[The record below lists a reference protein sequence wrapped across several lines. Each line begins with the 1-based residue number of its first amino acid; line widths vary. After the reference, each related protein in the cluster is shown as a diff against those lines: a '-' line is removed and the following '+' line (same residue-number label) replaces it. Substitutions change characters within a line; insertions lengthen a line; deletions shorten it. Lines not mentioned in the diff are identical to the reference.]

1 MTKLQFKLRTAP
13 NSNNDGGSSST
24 KHATSLQAHD
34 ITLKG
39 GRLIPPF
46 GKLYLDKYIKSKKAQ
61 MGDRVYEIMDNVQS
75 GGGDT
80 NHQDGMDMERRIV
93 EEFEECC
100 RSIDAM
106 KVKVGRIEEIYER
119 VYEEDEEL

>member
-1 MTKLQFKLRTAP
+1 
-13 NSNNDGGSSST
+13 
-24 KHATSLQAHD
+24 
-34 ITLKG
+34 
-39 GRLIPPF
+39 
-46 GKLYLDKYIKSKKAQ
+46 

-75 GGGDT
+75 GGGGGG
-80 NHQDGMDMERRIV
+80 DGMDMERRIV